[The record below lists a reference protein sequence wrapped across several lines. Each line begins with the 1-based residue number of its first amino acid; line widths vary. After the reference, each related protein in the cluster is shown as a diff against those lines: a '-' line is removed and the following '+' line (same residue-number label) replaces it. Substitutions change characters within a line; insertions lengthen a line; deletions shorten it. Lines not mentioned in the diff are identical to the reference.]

1 VFTNH
6 HIAESFQGAFRRS
19 EPLGGNAKLHWG
31 LEGLHDRIQSTNLGA
46 HTRAR
51 GAGYAALD
59 VRALRRFSFSLGL
72 REEIYGSLES
82 QLSPTAS
89 AGAWLTSHV
98 KLRGSVSR
106 AFRLPS
112 FTDLYYH
119 DPANLGSPDLRP
131 EKALSYEGGVDWN
144 AGGVLRGEVTVF
156 HRRETDGI
164 DYVRRSETDI
174 WRATNF
180 QRIRFTGLE
189 AGVTARVRRVHL
201 LDFRYTA
208 LHGAQNLL
216 SGLQS
221 KYTFNYPSHI
231 GVAGWQA
238 ALPGG
243 LVARARIAAVQR
255 YAREV
260 YGVADV
266 YLARSAGRV
275 HPFVQLTN
283 LTGTTYQE
291 IFGVAMPGRGIVV
304 GFEFR

>member
-1 VFTNH
+1 
-6 HIAESFQGAFRRS
+6 
-19 EPLGGNAKLHWG
+19 LGVNAKLHWG
-31 LEGLHDRIQSTNLGA
+31 VEAIHDQVESSNLGR

-72 REEIYGSLES
+72 REEVYGSRDS
-82 QLSPTAS
+82 QLSPTAA
-89 AGAWLTSHV
+89 AGAWVNSRM

-131 EKALSYEGGVDWN
+131 EKALSYEGGIDWN
-144 AGGVLRGEVTVF
+144 SGGVLRGEVTVF

-180 QRIRFTGLE
+180 QRIRFTGVE
-189 AGVTARVRRVHL
+189 AGVTARVRQVHL
-201 LDFRYTA
+201 LEFRYTG
-208 LHGAQNLL
+208 LEGAQNLL
-216 SGLQS
+216 SGLFS
-221 KYTFNYPSHI
+221 KYTFNYPSHL

-238 ALPGG
+238 ALPRC
-243 LVARARIAAVQR
+243 LVARARIGAVQR
-255 YAREV
+255 YARDV
-260 YGVADV
+260 YGVADL
-266 YLARSAGRV
+266 YLARSAGRI
-275 HPFVQLTN
+275 HPFLQLSN
-283 LTGTTYQE
+283 LTGTVYQE
-291 IFGVAMPGRGIVV
+291 ILGVAMPGRGVV
-304 GFEFR
+304 AGVEFK